1 MYGLPYIPNSP
12 VRAGMDG
19 RRDFE
24 VESRSVMC
32 AQRVKNVFL
41 FSGQGS
47 QHFQMGRELFERDDC
62 FRATIQHS
70 DQVARE
76 RCGESVLA
84 ALFAENNR
92 RDIPFDRLLYSHAA
106 IFMVEHALASSLI
119 DRGIRPDAVVGASL
133 GAFAAAAI
141 AGCLDPD
148 VALSAVI
155 EQALALEGHCEPGC
169 MIAVVGEPAR
179 YLHPELL
186 ALCELGASHFAT
198 HKVLSLPQSNVGPV
212 ETYLRRQGV
221 SFQRLPIG
229 FAFHSRWI
237 DAGEQPYKAFL
248 QTLRPRQGDIPIACC
263 ASGKLLHSMPGEHF
277 WSVVRDPI
285 LFQQTVGLLESQGSC
300 RYIDVGPSG
309 TMATFLKY
317 GLSADSTSQA
327 YPLMSPS
334 GGDMDRLTQLTA
346 LLQPAAPGIKQAAK
360 TVIPRQQ
367 DNHASSERNVESR
380 KMKAIIFP
388 GQGSQFK
395 GMGKDLFPL
404 FPELV
409 KNASDIL
416 GYSIEELCLTDSQGR
431 LSQTQYTQPALFVVN
446 ALHYFHQRDLHAA
459 KEARWQPDFLAGHS
473 LGEYNALLAAGVFS
487 FETGLR
493 LVKKRGELMGA
504 ASGGGMAA
512 VLGIPASEV
521 RAILD
526 KHGLGQVDVANFNTP
541 TQTVIAADKAALAV
555 AADVFAQRNLR
566 YVMLNVSAAFH
577 SRHMQPAQAEFAQ
590 FLQQFTFDAPAIAV
604 IANATARPYQRARI
618 AETLA
623 GQIASPVQWVD
634 SVRYVMGRG
643 DVEFQEIGASVL
655 SKMVQEIKAKE
666 TAIVDDVSSDLLL
679 GDPGTDEAVRD
690 DDVSPSISG
699 VGHREASVAQTVREI
714 GRVTGHGVPL
724 RIEATSLGSEVFR
737 RRFGLKYAYMAG
749 AMYRGVASAELVIK
763 MAKAGLLSFFGAGG
777 LSPSKIEAN
786 IVRIQGEL
794 SAGQPYG
801 MNLLANYEYPVHE
814 EAVVDL
820 YLKYGIRNVEAA
832 AFMQMTPALI
842 KFRLRGLRTDV
853 HGDIVCDHRIVA
865 KVSRPEVAKAFMSPP
880 PIAIVEKLLERQLIT
895 PLQAELSQK
904 IPVSHDICVE
914 ADSGGHTDG
923 GIAAV
928 MLPPLL
934 QLRDEMQQTYGYLEP
949 MCMGLAGGIGGPEA
963 AAAALLLGADFVATG
978 SINQCTVEA
987 GMSPDGK
994 SMLQEM
1000 DIQDTEYAP
1009 AGDMFEIGAQV
1020 QVMKKSVFFPAR
1032 ANKLLSLYRHYDS
1045 LEDIPARTR
1054 KQLESTFFKKT
1065 FEEIWHETANYFR
1078 SVNLEHEIAKAE
1090 ANAKHKMALVFR
1102 WYFAYCT
1109 RIAMEGNGDDRVNY
1123 QIQTGPALGSFNRWV
1138 KGTEL
1143 EPWTKRH
1150 VDHIA
1155 IKIMDATAEHLTR
1168 SFARFFSN

>member
-1 MYGLPYIPNSP
+1 L
-12 VRAGMDG
+12 VTRAQ
-19 RRDFE
+19 
-24 VESRSVMC
+24 C
-32 AQRVKNVFL
+32 VKNVFL

-47 QHFQMGRELFERDDC
+47 QHFQMGRELFERDDG
-62 FRATIQHS
+62 FRAAMQHA
-70 DQVARE
+70 DRIVQE

-84 ALFAENNR
+84 TLFAGHNTR
-92 RDIPFDRLLYSHAA
+92 GMPFHRLLHSHAA
-106 IFMVEHALASSLI
+106 IFMVEQALATTLI
-119 DRGIRPDAVVGASL
+119 DRGIQPDVALGASL
-133 GAFAAAAI
+133 GTFAAAAVT
-141 AGCLDPD
+141 GCLDPD
-148 VALSAVI
+148 AALLAVI
-155 EQALALEGHCEPGC
+155 EQALAVEGHCEPGC

-179 YLHPELL
+179 YVTPELL

-198 HKVLSLPQSNVGPV
+198 HKVLSLPRTNTAAV
-212 ETYLRRQGV
+212 EAHLRRQGV
-221 SFQRLPIG
+221 AFQRLPVD

-237 DAGEQPYKAFL
+237 DAAEGTYQVFL
-248 QTLRPRQGDIPIACC
+248 QTLLPREGGVPIACC
-263 ASGKLLHSMPGEHF
+263 ATGELSHGLPASRF
-277 WSVVRDPI
+277 WSAVREPI
-285 LFQQTVGLLESQGSC
+285 LFQQVIGQLESQGSY
-300 RYIDVGPSG
+300 RYIDVGPGG

-317 GLSADSTSQA
+317 ALPAESNSRT
-327 YPLMSPS
+327 YHVMSPS
-334 GGDMDRLTQLTA
+334 GGDMTRLTQLTELPLTA
-346 LLQPAAPGIKQAAK
+346 TPSMKQAEKSVTPTHRDTCAGG
-360 TVIPRQQ
+360 
-367 DNHASSERNVESR
+367 ERKLESR

-395 GMGKDLFPL
+395 GMGKDLFAL
-404 FPELV
+404 FPEQV

-416 GYSIEELCLTDSQGR
+416 GYSIEELCLTDTQGR

-446 ALHYFHQRDLHAA
+446 ALHYFRQRDLHVAS
-459 KEARWQPDFLAGHS
+459 ESHWQPDFLAGHS

-504 ASGGGMAA
+504 ANGGGMAA
-512 VLGIPASEV
+512 VLGIPGDEI

-526 KHGLGQVDVANFNTP
+526 EHGLEHIDVANFNTP
-541 TQTVIAADKAALAV
+541 TQTVIAGEKSALAV
-555 AADVFAQRNLR
+555 AADLFAQRNLR
-566 YVMLNVSAAFH
+566 CVMLNVSAAFH
-577 SRHMQPAQAEFAQ
+577 SRHMQSAQAEFAQ
-590 FLQQFTFDAPAIAV
+590 FLRQFTFEAPGITV
-604 IANATARPYQRARI
+604 IANATARPYDRTRM

-623 GQIASPVQWVD
+623 RQIAAPVQWVD
-634 SVRYVMGRG
+634 SIRYVLGRG

-655 SKMVQEIKAKE
+655 SKMVQEIRAKE
-666 TAIVDDVSSDLLL
+666 TAIADDAPVERLW
-679 GDPGTDEAVRD
+679 DEPDTEAAVRD
-690 DDVSPSISG
+690 DHPAPVASADHLEARVS
-699 VGHREASVAQTVREI
+699 ETVRDI
-714 GRVTGHGVPL
+714 GRMANHGVPL
-724 RIEATSLGSEVFR
+724 RIEATTLGSEVFR

-763 MAKAGLLSFFGAGG
+763 MAQSGLLSFFGAGG
-777 LSPSKIEAN
+777 LSLGKIEAN
-786 IVRIQGEL
+786 IVRIQGQL

-801 MNLLANYEYPVHE
+801 MNLLANYEYPAQE
-814 EAVVDL
+814 EAVIDL
-820 YLKYGIRNVEAA
+820 YLKYGIRNIEAA

-842 KFRLRGLRTDV
+842 KYRLQGLHADA
-853 HGDIVCDHRIVA
+853 HGGVVCANRIVA

-880 PIAIVEKLLERQLIT
+880 PMAIVEKLLERQLIT
-895 PLQAELSQK
+895 PQQAELSQK

-934 QLRDEMQQTYGYLEP
+934 RLRDEMQQTHAFLEP
-949 MCMGLAGGIGGPEA
+949 ICMGLAGGIGGPEA
-963 AAAALLLGADFVATG
+963 AAAALLLGADFLATG

-1020 QVMKKSVFFPAR
+1020 QVLKKSVFFPAR
-1032 ANKLLSLYRHYDS
+1032 ANKLLSLYRHHDS
-1045 LEDIPARTR
+1045 LDDIPARTR
-1054 KQLESTFFKKT
+1054 AQLEGTFFKKT
-1065 FEEIWHETANYFR
+1065 FEEIWHETASYFR
-1078 SVNLEHEIAKAE
+1078 SANLEHEVVKAE

-1109 RIAMEGNGDDRVNY
+1109 RIAMEGKGDDRVNY

-1143 EPWTKRH
+1143 EPWTRRH

-1155 IKIMDATAEHLTR
+1155 IKLMDATAEHLTR
-1168 SFARFFSN
+1168 SFARFFSS